1 MFHREIKKFMKK
13 RIKIYSVFVFIA
25 VLFSCKN
32 ENKQERKANELLKKE
47 HALQDSIMNGLRL
60 TNNKNFEIYPADTI
74 IELPNETDL
83 ILWKNS
89 FITNTG
95 DIYKGKVNITFS
107 FSEDPNN
114 ILFNENLPINL
125 PDSLAELKGIL
136 MLTVKDNN
144 GNALNFNP
152 KYATGLRFLPPTKML
167 GGLAYLYDS
176 VSKNYY
182 SPIKVYEVYRD
193 FKSEESSP
201 VLINLD
207 LADLDSINTADR
219 KVKYKG
225 KKLTNKEVIGYE
237 LTLKYPGFYYT
248 GRKAREENLQEASV
262 NISLKSAEA
271 LNFEKTKV
279 LLFSQN
285 EDYNYYL
292 RTKYIGSGKYK
303 VIPAPG
309 YGTVKLPLNYKYTI
323 FAYHIEG
330 EKCYFSIKRDVILSS
345 TFDVDLTLTE
355 ENVDKLIK
363 IINSL

>member
-1 MFHREIKKFMKK
+1 MKN

-32 ENKQERKANELLKKE
+32 ENKQERKAHELLKNE
-47 HALQDSIMNGLRL
+47 QALQDSIMKGLSLANSKR
-60 TNNKNFEIYPADTI
+60 FEIYPTDTI
-74 IELPNETDL
+74 IKLPNETDL

-95 DIYKGKVNITFS
+95 EVYRDKVNITFF
-107 FSEDPNN
+107 FSQDPKD
-114 ILFNENLPINL
+114 ILFGKSL
-125 PDSLAELKGIL
+125 PDSLSELKGIL
-136 MLTVKDNN
+136 KLIVKDKN
-144 GNALNFNP
+144 GNALSFDP

-167 GGLAYLYDS
+167 GGLAYFYDS

-193 FKSEESSP
+193 FKSDESSS

-237 LTLKYPGFYYT
+237 LTLKYPGFYYI

-303 VIPAPG
+303 VTPAPG
-309 YGTVKLPLNYKYTI
+309 YSTVKLPLNYKYTI
-323 FAYHIEG
+323 FAYHVEG
-330 EKCYFSIKRDVILSS
+330 TKCYFSIKRDVILSS
-345 TFDVDLTLTE
+345 TFDIDLTLTE

-363 IINSL
+363 IIKSL